1 MQRHTHTGRNPFW
14 RKIIIVAFLPII
26 TLIWMIGWI
35 LTQIGDQGEYKEISQ
50 KTLQT
55 YPGCKTY
62 VQESEASNEDIEDS
76 DIAYEPEIIA

>member
-1 MQRHTHTGRNPFW
+1 
-14 RKIIIVAFLPII
+14 
-26 TLIWMIGWI
+26 MIGWI